1 MKIYNVT
8 VTTLDYE
15 GRVEAH
21 NVNRGY
27 YLNKAKAETKA
38 EELKKNWFR
47 YTNVEVKEIEVEE

>member
-27 YLNKAKAETKA
+27 FMNKVKAEAKA
-38 EELKKNWFR
+38 EELKKNWMR
-47 YTNVEVKEIEVEE
+47 YKNVEVKEIEVEE